1 MQLFKQI
8 ERLNLLDKL
17 ISQKRTGKPE
27 NLARRL
33 DLSVSRLA
41 RIIEYLRET
50 GAPIQYDR
58 ASQTYFYEFE
68 YRIFI
73 QVSMQPLSDTDSR
86 LYEAGCIDDYGHFS
100 NLNLGGNYFSSF
112 LNSIFKNLK

>member
-27 NLARRL
+27 SLARRL

-41 RIIEYLRET
+41 RIIEYLRDA

-58 ASQTYFYEFE
+58 ALQTYFYEFE
-68 YRIFI
+68 YQIFI
-73 QVSMQPLSDTDSR
+73 QVNMKPLTDGDAR
-86 LYEAGCIDDYGHFS
+86 LYEAGSFVTQGGLPTYSFKEMIH
-100 NLNLGGNYFSSF
+100 NLIYSRF
-112 LNSIFKNLK
+112 

>member
-8 ERLNLLDKL
+8 DRLNLLDKL

-27 NLARRL
+27 SLARRL

-58 ASQTYFYEFE
+58 ALQTYFYEFD

-73 QVSMQPLSDTDSR
+73 QVSMQPLSDVDTR
-86 LYEAGCIDDYGHFS
+86 LYDAGSLSSMPLGIPALGFI
-100 NLNLGGNYFSSF
+100 GGNGASYSMA
-112 LNSIFKNLK
+112 